1 MIGKEIQVGLL
12 DDHQIIREGLTSLLN
27 HSDVG
32 IKVIWEA
39 SASREALQLAETN
52 PPQVVI
58 TDISMPGMDGIA
70 FADELRRYAPNV
82 KTVVLTMYTD
92 AELIE
97 RAMAVGIRGYALKS
111 SPSRTV
117 VDAIKAVCAGEL
129 FFDESIPDDIKV
141 QARFSQKKPSTT
153 PALTSRQLEV
163 LKLICDGHTERQIA
177 DSLGISY
184 HTAHAHKNN
193 IMQRLH
199 IHSKVD
205 LVKYAVQKRLVQV

>member
-1 MIGKEIQVGLL
+1 MTGQKIQVGLL

-32 IKVIWEA
+32 IEVIWEA
-39 SASREALQLAETN
+39 SASREALRLAESD
-52 PPQVVI
+52 PPQVVV

-70 FADELRRYAPNV
+70 FADELHRCAPNV

-111 SPSRTV
+111 SPSQTIV
-117 VDAIKAVCAGEL
+117 AAIKAVYAGDL
-129 FFDESIPDDIKV
+129 YFDESIPEDVKV
-141 QARFSQKKPSTT
+141 QVRFSKKKPSSVPT
-153 PALTSRQLEV
+153 LTSRQLEV
-163 LKLICDGHTERQIA
+163 LKLICDGQTERQIA

-199 IHSKVD
+199 VHSKVD
-205 LVKYAVQKRLVQV
+205 LVKYAVQKHLVQI